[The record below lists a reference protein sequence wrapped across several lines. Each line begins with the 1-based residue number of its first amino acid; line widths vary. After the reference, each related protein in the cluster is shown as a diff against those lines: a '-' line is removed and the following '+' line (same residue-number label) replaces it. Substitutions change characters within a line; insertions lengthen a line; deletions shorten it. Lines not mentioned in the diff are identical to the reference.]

1 MNKINPKFILRN
13 YLMEEAIR
21 KAEKEDFSRVDEL
34 LTMSLDPYNENN
46 IYDAVVQPPP

>member
-21 KAEKEDFSRVDEL
+21 KADKEDYSRVDEL
-34 LTMSLDPYNENN
+34 LMMSMDPYNEAN
-46 IYDAVVQPPP
+46 ISDVAV